1 MLEYLVN
8 HLASVILSVVLLFI
22 IIIVIIVFYETS
34 DKKMNQQKRSS
45 KTPLPEVYT
54 SETMDI
60 VLNFYHSNNIII
72 PIEIIDEHEYID
84 DTEELFQAIE
94 ESRKIWK
101 LENSKPI
108 PKSKM
113 KKLLNE

>member
-1 MLEYLVN
+1 MLEYLVS
-8 HLASVILSVVLLFI
+8 HLPVVILISVVVFI
-22 IIIVIIVFYETS
+22 SIIVIVVFYETS
-34 DKKMNQQKRSS
+34 EKRMPYEKSNS
-45 KTPLPEVYT
+45 KTPLPEAYT